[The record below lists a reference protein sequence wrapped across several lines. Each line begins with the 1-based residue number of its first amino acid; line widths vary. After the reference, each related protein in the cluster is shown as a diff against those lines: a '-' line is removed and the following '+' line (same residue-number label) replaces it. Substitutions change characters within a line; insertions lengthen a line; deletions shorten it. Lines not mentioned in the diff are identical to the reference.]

1 MRVIVTRPEREAQ
14 GWVLDLSAAGF
25 DAVALPLIKV
35 GPVAD
40 AAGLARAWQRLAE
53 YAGVMFVSGNAV
65 EQFFASKPALAPG
78 FGSQEAMK
86 TRAWAVGPGTARAL
100 LRAGVA
106 PNRLDAP
113 PQDAGQFDSET
124 LWQGVSAQV
133 RPGDRVLIVRG
144 GDAAGGADAGA
155 GPGAGPGAGR
165 EWFATRVVQAGGR
178 VEFVV
183 AYQRGAPEFSSGARQ
198 LAGAA
203 ATDGSVWLFSS
214 TQALANLSAWLPGK
228 SWAQARAV
236 ATHPRIAAAAKRTGF
251 GEVFETRPTLP
262 DVVATL
268 RRLASAGVRSTDQ
281 CCPPTL

>member
-65 EQFFASKPALAPG
+65 EQFFVSKPALAPG

-106 PNRLDAP
+106 PDRLDAP

-133 RPGDRVLIVRG
+133 RPGERVLIVRG
-144 GDAAGGADAGA
+144 GDATGGADAGA
-155 GPGAGPGAGR
+155 GPGAGR
-165 EWFATRVVQAGGR
+165 EWFANRVAQAGGR

-214 TQALANLSAWLPGK
+214 TQALAHLSAWLPGQ

-236 ATHPRIAAAAKRTGF
+236 ATHPRIAATAKKAGF
-251 GEVFETRPTLP
+251 GEVCETRPTLP

-268 RRLASAGVRSTDQ
+268 RRLASAGVRTAEWRT
-281 CCPPTL
+281 PPTL